1 MTDRLYYTDSY
12 LTRFDATVA
21 AAAIGAGGRHEI
33 VLDRTAFYPT
43 SGGQPFDVGTL
54 GGARVV
60 DVVDADDGR
69 VVHVT
74 DAPLSPGAS
83 VEGDVDWNR
92 RFDHMQQH
100 TGQHLLSAAFDRR
113 FGVRT
118 ESFHLGSDGCSID
131 LAREVTP
138 AEMSAAVDEANRVVW
153 EDRPVR
159 VRFVT
164 PEEAA
169 ALPLRKEPVKP
180 GRLRL
185 IDIHDYDLSACGGT
199 HVARTGSVG
208 IVVVAGWERVRG
220 GSRVEFLCGGRARRR
235 FDDWRDALLSARRLL
250 PVAPGELA
258 AGIERL
264 QSENRSR
271 QKALAAAHE
280 RLAAADAH
288 ALVEHG
294 LRIGNRLVV
303 AETLPD
309 RDAVGLKS
317 LASAVAAESG
327 AVAALF
333 SSATPALVV
342 VACHPAAGVDAAAV
356 LKSLT
361 ATFGGRGGGKP
372 DLAQGGGLQGTTDAL
387 VTAARQLLSR

>member
-1 MTDRLYYTDSY
+1 MTERLYYTDSY
-12 LTRFDATVA
+12 LTRFDATVVA
-21 AAAIGAGGRHEI
+21 VAVGVGGRHEI

-43 SGGQPFDVGTL
+43 SGGQPFDVGRL
-54 GGARVV
+54 GGARVI
-60 DVVDADDGR
+60 DAVDADDGR

-74 DAPLSPGAS
+74 DTALAPGAS
-83 VEGDVDWNR
+83 VGGEVDWTR

-100 TGQHLLSAAFDRR
+100 TGQHLLSAAFDRC

-118 ESFHLGSDGCSID
+118 ESFHLGAEGCTID

-138 AEMSAAVDEANRVVW
+138 AETSAAVDDANRVIW
-153 EDRPVR
+153 EDRPVT

-169 ALPLRKEPVKP
+169 AMPLRKEPVKT

-185 IDIHDYDLSACGGT
+185 IDIQDYDLSACGGT
-199 HVARTGSVG
+199 HVSRTGSVG
-208 IVVVAGWERVRG
+208 IVVVGGSERVRG
-220 GSRVEFLCGGRARRR
+220 GSRVEFLCGTRARRR
-235 FDDWRDALLSARRLL
+235 FDAWRDSLQAARRHL
-250 PVAPGELA
+250 PVAPEELA

-264 QSENRSR
+264 QSENRSL

-280 RLAAADAH
+280 RLAAVDAR
-288 ALVEHG
+288 ALVERG
-294 LRIGNRLVV
+294 LRIGTRLVV

-309 RDAVGLKS
+309 RDAAGLKS
-317 LASAVAAESG
+317 LASAAAAEAG

-333 SSATPALVV
+333 STTTPALVV
-342 VACHPAAGVDAAAV
+342 VACHPAAGVDAGAV

-372 DLAQGGGLQGTTDAL
+372 DLAQGGGLQGTPESL
-387 VTAARQLLSR
+387 VSTARDLLSK